1 MAGAGSKDESRST
14 DPVRLEDVL
23 RSARQA
29 SGLSIRRL
37 AERAG
42 LHHAG
47 LARIELGEQR
57 PTPDTLLALAR
68 VLELDEADLFALAG
82 YRLPNRLPSFP
93 AYLRAKYQMP
103 DEAAVQLNEF
113 FGFLQGKYGIENK
126 GDLDRAEPGDSP
138 GRTPPSPPISS

>member
-1 MAGAGSKDESRST
+1 
-14 DPVRLEDVL
+14 VRLEDVL

-42 LHHAG
+42 IHHAG

-57 PTPDTLLALAR
+57 PTPDTLLSLAQA
-68 VLELDEADLFALAG
+68 LELDEADLFALAG
-82 YRLPNRLPSFP
+82 YRLPDRLPSFP

-113 FGFLQGKYGIENK
+113 FGFLQDKYGIENK
-126 GDLDRAEPGDSP
+126 GDLDRQVPGD
-138 GRTPPSPPISS
+138 RDKRAPSSPISS

>member
-1 MAGAGSKDESRST
+1 MAGPTPVDKPRST

-42 LHHAG
+42 IHHAG

-57 PTPDTLLALAR
+57 PTPDTLLSLAQA
-68 VLELDEADLFALAG
+68 LELDEADLFALAG
-82 YRLPNRLPSFP
+82 YRLPDRLPSFP

-113 FGFLQGKYGIENK
+113 FGFLQDKYGIENK
-126 GDLDRAEPGDSP
+126 GDLDRQVPGD
-138 GRTPPSPPISS
+138 RDKRAPSSPISS